1 MSYRTQHGQLS
12 HALAD
17 EDARFR
23 AAQEKRIL
31 SAAIAEY
38 RRTRR
43 VPSLPPRLL
52 EQFTTQMFL
61 TSKDQKRKVRSR
73 RRRPRRPM

>member
-1 MSYRTQHGQLS
+1 MSYRMQHGHLS
-12 HALAD
+12 HVLAD
-17 EDARFR
+17 QDARFR
-23 AAQEKRIL
+23 AAQDERIL

-43 VPSLPPRLL
+43 IPVLPPRLL

-61 TSKDQKRKVRSR
+61 ASGPKKRPTPV
-73 RRRPRRPM
+73 RRPKRR